1 MTFGEKLAVLACP
14 CNQFG
19 LQENLKGEEIY
30 MSLKHVR
37 PGDGY
42 EPSFALANKLDVN
55 GSDAHP
61 LFKFLRFA
69 LPERSD
75 TGFSVE
81 ADQPIG
87 IQKSGMKILWT
98 PSNPTDI
105 VWNFEKVSAH
115 PIASESG
122 TTTFSTSASSFRD
135 LRRHVKAHPRSFAVR
150 RELHCRANTR

>member
-105 VWNFEKVSAH
+105 VWNFEKFLVDT
-115 PIASESG
+115 SG
-122 TTTFSTSASSFRD
+122 VPYKRFSPMFETIKLED
-135 LRRHVKAHPRSFAVR
+135 EI
-150 RELHCRANTR
+150 RELLK